1 MVGQPLAAQQGRAG
15 EGDIIGV
22 GQGRAHVLRQVLIL
36 GPVGLVHQHDDI
48 VPGAEHGELLP
59 LVIPEL
65 VDQGEDEGL
74 VGLQKLPQLP
84 PVLRLALLVG
94 PDDAGLHEILVNLVV
109 QILPVRDD
117 EKGEVAGDLLLHL
130 AREKHHGEGFAG
142 ALGVPEHAQLALE
155 LPAVLHGRHQ
165 VVDAEELVVLGDD
178 LVPLVPEHDEILD
191 IVNKVRLVQEAVHEI
206 AHRAFPHGVRRA
218 DGLAVGPLLFGIH
231 LQPFKEMVVSGVEGP
246 QPGLEAV
253 TQHAHLV
260 EGEQVGD
267 VLLILGQVLPVGF
280 LHLDDAVFQ
289 LHEDHGQAV
298 DEDEHVR
305 PVPVIPALD
314 PHLGHRRKGVVFG
327 ALEIHQFHEI
337 EVRLPVP
344 AEFHANAV
352 ADLLIVGVVDRDQVR
367 AGEVPKKIL
376 FDLRQLLPR
385 YARVQP
391 EQRLV

>member
-1 MVGQPLAAQQGRAG
+1 MNEGHGSGLLGLAGQ
-15 EGDIIGV
+15 EDV
-22 GQGRAHVLRQVLIL
+22 QV
-36 GPVGLVHQHDDI
+36 
-48 VPGAEHGELLP
+48 
-59 LVIPEL
+59 
-65 VDQGEDEGL
+65 
-74 VGLQKLPQLP
+74 
-84 PVLRLALLVG
+84 
-94 PDDAGLHEILVNLVV
+94 
-109 QILPVRDD
+109 LPVRDD

-130 AREKHHGEGFAG
+130 PGEEHHGEGFAG
-142 ALGVPEHAQLALE
+142 ALGVPEHAQLALK

-178 LVPLVPEHDEILD
+178 LVPLVAEHDEILD
-191 IVNKVRLVQEAVHEI
+191 IVDEVRLVQKAVHKV
-206 AHRAFPHGVRRA
+206 AHRAFAHGVRRA

-231 LQPFKEMVVSGVEGP
+231 LQPFKEMVVSGVECP

-289 LHEDHGQAV
+289 LHKDHGQAV

-314 PHLGHRRKGVVFG
+314 PHLGHRREGVVFG
-327 ALEIHQFHEI
+327 ALEIHQLHEI

-344 AEFHANAV
+344 PEFHANAV

-391 EQRLV
+391 EQRLVQHARQHALLLIPAPGTVRQHFHLFQRRIASHHVIPKGLPFQLLQDRLFYIVFGNKVWHTECTSVHALLNITASNSE